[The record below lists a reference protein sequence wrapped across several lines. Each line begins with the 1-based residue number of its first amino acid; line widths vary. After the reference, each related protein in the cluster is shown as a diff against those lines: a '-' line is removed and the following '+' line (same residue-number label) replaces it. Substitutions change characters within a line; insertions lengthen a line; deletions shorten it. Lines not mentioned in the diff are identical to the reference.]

1 MARERFS
8 FSWPPIATGLISA
21 WRDGYGLH
29 DLRKDVMAGL
39 TIGTVA
45 VPLSMALAIAT
56 GVPPQHGL
64 YTAIIAGALI
74 ALAGGSRFNVSGP
87 TAAFVVILFPIV
99 QQHGLGGL
107 LIASMMAGVILLA
120 MGLARMGLIIQF
132 VPYPVI
138 LGFTAG
144 IAVVIA
150 ALQIPDFM
158 GLQTG
163 AQDDHFL
170 ANMTTAAA
178 AIPSLNPW
186 ELAVGVFSLAIMLLW
201 PRLRIPL
208 PAPLIGLVIGA
219 LAAWLIN
226 TWTSTVQGQQV
237 IATITSRFTWE
248 AHGMSGAGIPPIAPT
263 FMAPWSLPGANG
275 EPLILDFALLREL
288 MAPAFAIAALGAIE
302 SLLCAVISDGMTRTQ
317 HDPNAELIG
326 QGLGNIVAPL
336 FGGITATAAL
346 ARTATSIR
354 SGARSPIAAIVHSF
368 VVLVAV
374 VALAD
379 LLGMVPMATLAAL
392 LLIVAWNMSGA
403 RNVIHTLRTAPLADA
418 IILGVC
424 FGLTV
429 LFDMVLAVTVG
440 IALAAAHFVRRMS
453 QVTEA
458 RKLGASSRPDAE
470 VLPPDTDALPSDAVA
485 YDINGPMF
493 FGVANTI
500 LTSLHL
506 RDPDIRTL
514 ILDMRDVPSMD
525 MTAIAAL
532 QTFLTDVREQ
542 EVAVILTGLSSSLI
556 VKLRRAGVRTERN
569 KLTYAS
575 TLNQAAKI
583 AIRWQKS
590 RQPEAVEPPPT
601 LA

>member
-1 MARERFS
+1 MARRRFS

-21 WRDGYGLH
+21 WRDGYGLG

-64 YTAIIAGALI
+64 YTAIVAGALI
-74 ALAGGSRFNVSGP
+74 ALTGGSRFNVSGP

-120 MGLARMGLIIQF
+120 MGIARMGIVIQF

-144 IAVVIA
+144 IGVVIA
-150 ALQIPDFM
+150 ALQIPDFL

-163 AQDDHFL
+163 PLDGHFL
-170 ANMTTAAA
+170 ANLATVASTL
-178 AIPSLNPW
+178 PTLNPW
-186 ELAVGVFSLAIMLLW
+186 ELAIGVFSLTLMILW
-201 PRLRIPL
+201 PRLGVPL
-208 PAPLIGLVIGA
+208 PAPLIGLVAGGI
-219 LAAWLIN
+219 AAWLIN
-226 TWTSTVQGQQV
+226 GWLGSGQGV
-237 IATITSRFTWE
+237 LAIETITSRFTWE
-248 AHGMSGAGIPPIAPT
+248 AQGVTGSGIPPIAPS
-263 FMAPWSLPGANG
+263 FMAPWRLPGADG
-275 EPLILDFALLREL
+275 QPLALSFDLFREL

-302 SLLCAVISDGMTRTQ
+302 SLLCAVISDGMTRTR

-354 SGARSPIAAIVHSF
+354 SGARSPIAAIIHSL

-374 VALAD
+374 IGLAG
-379 LLGMVPMATLAAL
+379 LLGLVPMATLAAL

-403 RNVIHTLRTAPLADA
+403 RSVLRTIRSAPLADA
-418 IILGVC
+418 TILIVC
-424 FGLTV
+424 FMLTV
-429 LFDMVLAVTVG
+429 LFDMVLAVSVG
-440 IALAAAHFVRRMS
+440 IALAAAQFVRRMAM
-453 QVTEA
+453 VTEA
-458 RKLGASSRPDAE
+458 RQVGPSAHPEGLKP
-470 VLPPDTDALPSDAVA
+470 PPDTAI
-485 YDINGPMF
+485 YDIDGPLF
-493 FGVANTI
+493 FGVANKT

-506 RDPDIRTL
+506 LDTDVRTV

-532 QTFLTDVREQ
+532 QTFLTDLHDQ
-542 EVAVILTGLSSSLI
+542 DVAVILSGLSPQLI
-556 VKLRRAGVRTERN
+556 VKLRRAGIKKALAT
-569 KLTYAS
+569 LTYARDLS
-575 TLNQAAKI
+575 SAIKVAA
-583 AIRWQKS
+583 RWHTA
-590 RQPEAVEPPPT
+590 RCAAAPESAKPT
-601 LA
+601 

>member
-21 WRDGYGLH
+21 WRDGYGLR

-74 ALAGGSRFNVSGP
+74 ALSGGSRFNVSGP

-99 QQHGLGGL
+99 QQYGLGGL

-120 MGLARMGLIIQF
+120 MGIARMGVVIQF

-150 ALQIPDFM
+150 SLQIPDFL

-163 AQDDHFL
+163 QLGEHFIENMGLML
-170 ANMTTAAA
+170 ASLGT
-178 AIPSLNPW
+178 LNPL
-186 ELAVGVFSLAIMLLW
+186 ELAVGVFSLALMLLW
-201 PRLRIPL
+201 PRFNVPL
-208 PAPLIGLVIGA
+208 PAPLIGLIGGA
-219 LAAWLIN
+219 LAAWMIN
-226 TWTSTVQGQQV
+226 QWLAVTLDQPAV
-237 IATITSRFTWE
+237 ATITSRFTWE
-248 AHGMSGAGIPPIAPT
+248 AGGASGSGIPPIAPS
-263 FMAPWSLPGANG
+263 FILPWQLPGADG
-275 EPLILDFALLREL
+275 QPLVLNFALLRDL
-288 MAPAFAIAALGAIE
+288 TAPAFAIAALGAIE
-302 SLLCAVISDGMTRTQ
+302 SLLCAVISDGMTKTR

-326 QGLGNIVAPL
+326 QGLGNLVAPL

-354 SGARSPIAAIVHSF
+354 SGARSPIAAVIHSL
-368 VVLVAV
+368 VVLVTV
-374 VALAD
+374 VGLAE

-403 RNVIHTLRTAPLADA
+403 QSVLRTFRSAPIGDVVVLV
-418 IILGVC
+418 VC
-424 FGLTV
+424 FVLTV
-429 LFDMVLAVTVG
+429 VFDMVLAVTVG
-440 IALAAAHFVRRMS
+440 IALAAAQFVRRMAL
-453 QVTEA
+453 VTETRRVPA
-458 RKLGASSRPDAE
+458 PPRYEGDE
-470 VLPPDTDALPSDAVA
+470 ELPADTAI
-485 YDINGPMF
+485 YDINGPLF
-493 FGVANTI
+493 FGVANKT
-500 LTSLHL
+500 LTSLQL
-506 RDPDIRTL
+506 KDSEVRTI
-514 ILDMRDVPSMD
+514 ILDMHDVPSMD

-532 QTFLTDVREQ
+532 QTFLDEVHEQ
-542 EVAVILTGLSSSLI
+542 HIAVILSGLPSRLI
-556 VKLRRAGVRTERN
+556 VKLRRAGVRKTL
-569 KLTYAS
+569 KALTYARD
-575 TLNQAAKI
+575 LDQAVTI
-583 AIRWQKS
+583 AARW
-590 RQPEAVEPPPT
+590 REARRAASPEPPPT
-601 LA
+601 LG

>member
-21 WRDGYGLH
+21 WRDGYGLR

-74 ALAGGSRFNVSGP
+74 ALSGGSRFNVSGP

-99 QQHGLGGL
+99 QQYGLGGL

-120 MGLARMGLIIQF
+120 MGIARMGVVIQF

-150 ALQIPDFM
+150 SLQIPDFL

-163 AQDDHFL
+163 QLGEHFIENMGLML
-170 ANMTTAAA
+170 ASLGT
-178 AIPSLNPW
+178 LNPL
-186 ELAVGVFSLAIMLLW
+186 ELAVGVFSLALMLLW
-201 PRLRIPL
+201 PRFNVPL
-208 PAPLIGLVIGA
+208 PAPLIGLVGGA

-226 TWTSTVQGQQV
+226 QWLAVTLDQPAV
-237 IATITSRFTWE
+237 ATITSRFTWE
-248 AHGMSGAGIPPIAPT
+248 AGGASGSGIPPIAPS
-263 FMAPWSLPGANG
+263 FILPWQLPGADG
-275 EPLILDFALLREL
+275 QPLVLNLALLRDL
-288 MAPAFAIAALGAIE
+288 TAPAFAIAALGAIE
-302 SLLCAVISDGMTRTQ
+302 SLLCAVISDGMTKTR

-326 QGLGNIVAPL
+326 QGLGNLVAPL

-354 SGARSPIAAIVHSF
+354 SGARSPIAAVIHSL

-374 VALAD
+374 VGLAE

-403 RNVIHTLRTAPLADA
+403 QSVLRTFRSAPIGDVVVLV
-418 IILGVC
+418 VC
-424 FGLTV
+424 FVLTV
-429 LFDMVLAVTVG
+429 VFDMVLAVTVG
-440 IALAAAHFVRRMS
+440 IALAAAQFVRRMAL
-453 QVTEA
+453 VTETRRVPA
-458 RKLGASSRPDAE
+458 PPRYEGDE
-470 VLPPDTDALPSDAVA
+470 ELPADTAI
-485 YDINGPMF
+485 YDINGPLF
-493 FGVANTI
+493 FGVANKT
-500 LTSLHL
+500 LTSLQL
-506 RDPDIRTL
+506 KDSEVRTI
-514 ILDMRDVPSMD
+514 ILDMHDVPSMD

-532 QTFLTDVREQ
+532 QTFLDEVHEQ
-542 EVAVILTGLSSSLI
+542 HIAVILSGLPSRLI
-556 VKLRRAGVRTERN
+556 VKLRRAGVRKTLTA
-569 KLTYAS
+569 LTYARD
-575 TLNQAAKI
+575 LDQAVTI
-583 AIRWQKS
+583 AARW
-590 RQPEAVEPPPT
+590 REARRAASPEPPPT
-601 LA
+601 LG

>member
-1 MARERFS
+1 MARERYS

-21 WRDGYGLH
+21 FRDGYGF
-29 DLRKDVMAGL
+29 DDFRKDLMAGL
-39 TIGTVA
+39 AIGTVA

-120 MGLARMGLIIQF
+120 MGIARMGLIIQF

-150 ALQIPDFM
+150 TLQIPDFL

-163 AQDDHFL
+163 QLGEHFVD
-170 ANMTTAAA
+170 NMTAIVT
-178 AIPSLNPW
+178 AIPSLNPL
-186 ELAVGVFSLAIMLLW
+186 ELAIGVFSLLIMLLW
-201 PRLRIPL
+201 PRLGLPL
-208 PAPLIGLVIGA
+208 PAPLMGLVVGA

-226 TWTSTVQGQQV
+226 RWLGGSPDLPAIQ
-237 IATITSRFTWE
+237 TITSRFTWE
-248 AHGMSGAGIPPIAPT
+248 AQGMSGDGIPPIAPS
-263 FMAPWSLPGANG
+263 FMAPWRLPGPDG
-275 EPLILDFALLREL
+275 QPLELSLGLLREL

-302 SLLCAVISDGMTRTQ
+302 SLLCAVISDGMTKTR

-326 QGLGNIVAPL
+326 QGLGNLVAPL

-354 SGARSPIAAIVHSF
+354 SGARSPIAAVIHSL
-368 VVLVAV
+368 VVLGAV

-379 LLGMVPMATLAAL
+379 LLGQVPMATLAAL

-403 RNVIHTLRTAPLADA
+403 RSVIHTLRSAPLPDA
-418 IILGVC
+418 AILVVC

-429 LFDMVLAVTVG
+429 VFDMVLAVTVG
-440 IALAAAHFVRRMS
+440 IALAAAHFVRRMAM
-453 QVTEA
+453 VTEA
-458 RKLGASSRPDAE
+458 RRVNVPYQPHSEE
-470 VLPPDTDALPSDAVA
+470 VPADTAI
-485 YDINGPMF
+485 YDINGPLF
-493 FGVANTI
+493 FGVANKT
-500 LTSLHL
+500 LTSLQL
-506 RDPDIRTL
+506 QDANVRTL
-514 ILDMRDVPSMD
+514 ILEMHGVPSMD

-532 QTFLTDVREQ
+532 QTFLDELHEQ
-542 EVAVILTGLSSSLI
+542 QIAVILSGLPPPLI
-556 VKLRRAGVRTERN
+556 VKLRRAGIRTTRASLTHTRDRAQAVRVAARWHQARE
-569 KLTYAS
+569 AAAPAVS
-575 TLNQAAKI
+575 TA
-583 AIRWQKS
+583 
-590 RQPEAVEPPPT
+590 PPHIS
-601 LA
+601 

>member
-8 FSWPPIATGLISA
+8 FSWPPIATGLITA
-21 WRDGYGLH
+21 WRDGYGLS
-29 DLRKDVMAGL
+29 DLRQDVMAGL

-64 YTAIIAGALI
+64 YTAIVAGALI
-74 ALAGGSRFNVSGP
+74 ALTGGSRFNVSGP

-120 MGLARMGLIIQF
+120 MGIARMGLIIQF

-150 ALQIPDFM
+150 ALQIPDFL

-163 AQDDHFL
+163 QLEGHFL
-170 ANMTTAAA
+170 ANMATVAAS
-178 AIPSLNPW
+178 IPTLNPW
-186 ELAVGVFSLAIMLLW
+186 ELAIGVFSLAIMMLW
-201 PRLRIPL
+201 PRLHIPL
-208 PAPLIGLVIGA
+208 PAPLIGLVAGA
-219 LAAWLIN
+219 LAAWLLN
-226 TWTSTVQGQQV
+226 TWLGSGQGLQA
-237 IATITSRFTWE
+237 IETITSRFTWE
-248 AHGMSGAGIPPIAPT
+248 AQGMSGAGIPPIAPA
-263 FMAPWSLPGANG
+263 FMVPWRLPGPDG
-275 EPLILDFALLREL
+275 QPLVLSFELLREL

-302 SLLCAVISDGMTRTQ
+302 SLLCAVISDGMTRTR

-326 QGLGNIVAPL
+326 QGLGNIVGPL

-354 SGARSPIAAIVHSF
+354 SGARSPIAAIIHSL

-374 VALAD
+374 IGLAG
-379 LLGMVPMATLAAL
+379 LLGLVPMATLAAL

-403 RNVIHTLRTAPLADA
+403 RSVVHTIRSAPLADA
-418 IILGVC
+418 AILIVC
-424 FGLTV
+424 FALTV

-440 IALAAAHFVRRMS
+440 IALAAAQFVRRMAM
-453 QVTEA
+453 VTEA
-458 RKLGASSRPDAE
+458 RQVGAPSHPE
-470 VLPPDTDALPSDAVA
+470 GQEPPADTAI
-485 YDINGPMF
+485 YDINGPLF
-493 FGVANTI
+493 FGVANKT

-506 RDPDIRTL
+506 ADADVRTL

-532 QTFLTDVREQ
+532 QTFLNDLHDQ
-542 EVAVILTGLSSSLI
+542 DVAVILSGLSSHLI
-556 VKLRRAGVRTERN
+556 VKLRRAGIKKTLAT
-569 KLTYAS
+569 LTYARDL
-575 TLNQAAKI
+575 TQAVMMAE
-583 AIRWQKS
+583 RWHDARRAAS
-590 RQPEAVEPPPT
+590 PEAPPT
-601 LA
+601 IG